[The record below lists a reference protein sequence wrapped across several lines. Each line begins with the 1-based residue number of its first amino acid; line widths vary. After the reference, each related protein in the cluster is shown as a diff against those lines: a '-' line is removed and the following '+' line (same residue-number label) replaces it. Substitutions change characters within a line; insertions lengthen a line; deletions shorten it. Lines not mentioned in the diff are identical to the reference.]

1 MTQYWLITEPARG
14 TSVRVDV
21 PAGTDPDDALRAY
34 AQRWFPATLAEWR
47 DEGEPDDLATYLTDA
62 LGDEF
67 RLIDETAR
75 Y

>member
-1 MTQYWLITEPARG
+1 MATYWLITEPARG

-34 AQRWFPATLAEWR
+34 AQRWFPVTLAEY
-47 DEGEPDDLATYLTDA
+47 DEEGGIDA
-62 LGDEF
+62 LGGYLADATGDAIE
-67 RLIDETAR
+67 LIEEAAR